1 MQKIGSATCKS
12 AEKVKNAKANV
23 STLKL
28 DDRFPK
34 VEKRAEKE

>member
-1 MQKIGSATCKS
+1 MEYVEDWVCKS
-12 AEKVKNAKANV
+12 AEKVKNAQANM